1 MRILPVKIA
10 RRLRDIH
17 QDCTEL
23 YTLLS
28 QQVRELLWTPI
39 EEQGWFFL
47 SRLKMLESFALK
59 IETGRVPDPK
69 NLDDFFACTIVVPTI
84 REVQEAEN
92 LVCEYFDFYRRRPPK
107 QKKTH
112 KSSSSFVFDDLRL
125 YLKYRTLQSGR
136 HPRLNG
142 LVFEVQIKTIL
153 QHAWSLATHDLIYKT
168 DSVSWPLERIAFQVK
183 AMLEHAE
190 VAIDKAEQ
198 IAKAPA
204 VARSNRETTA
214 VRELIKQIRKTWPA
228 DRLPSNVKRLAKN
241 ILNILELAGLNEK
254 DFSAIVE
261 SEEKR
266 SGPLPKNLSPYSF
279 ALQALAH
286 YSGVNLQ
293 SKFNRSRERRAIVVH
308 DDMDLPHWMLQH
320 HNRIVRV

>member
-1 MRILPVKIA
+1 MRISPVKIA
-10 RRLRDIH
+10 RHLRDIH
-17 QDCTEL
+17 QDCIEL

-28 QQVRELLWTPI
+28 KQVRELLWTPI

-47 SRLKMLESFALK
+47 SRLKRLESFALK
-59 IETGRVPDPK
+59 VETGRVPDPR
-69 NLDDFFACTIVVPTI
+69 NLEDFFACTIVVPTI
-84 REVQEAEN
+84 RDVQEAEG
-92 LVCEYFDFYRRRPPK
+92 LVCKYFEIDRRRPPK

-112 KSSSSFVFDDLRL
+112 KPSSSFVFDDLRL
-125 YLKYRTLQSGR
+125 YVKHRPLRSGH
-136 HPRLNG
+136 HPQLDG

-204 VARSNRETTA
+204 VAKSDQETTA
-214 VRELIKQIRKTWPA
+214 VRKLIRKIRRTWPA
-228 DRLPSNVKRLAKN
+228 DRLPSDIKRLAEN

-254 DFSAIVE
+254 SFRAIIA

-266 SGPLPKNLSPYSF
+266 SGPLPTNLSPYAF
-279 ALQALAH
+279 TLQAIAH
-286 YSGVNLQ
+286 YSGVDLQ
-293 SKFNRSRERRAIVVH
+293 SKLNRSREKRAIIVH
-308 DDMDLPHWMLQH
+308 DDMDLPQWMLQH
-320 HNRIVRV
+320 HERIVRV

>member
-1 MRILPVKIA
+1 MRTSPVKIA

-28 QQVRELLWTPI
+28 KQVRELLGTKV

-47 SRLKMLESFALK
+47 HRLKQLESFALK
-59 IETGRVPDPK
+59 IETGRVPDPG
-69 NLDDFFACTIVVPTI
+69 NLEDFFACTIVVPTI
-84 REVQEAEN
+84 REVQEAEE
-92 LVCEYFDFYRRRPPK
+92 LVCEYFEFDRRRPPE
-107 QKKTH
+107 QEKTQ

-125 YLKYRTLQSGR
+125 YVKHRPLKSGL
-136 HPRLNG
+136 HPRLDG

-198 IAKAPA
+198 ISKAPA
-204 VARSNRETTA
+204 VAKSDRETTA
-214 VRELIKQIRKTWPA
+214 VRKLIRKISRTWPA
-228 DRLPSNVKRLAKN
+228 DRLPSDVKRLAEN
-241 ILNILELAGLNEK
+241 ILNILELAGLSEN
-254 DFSAIVE
+254 DFRAIIA

-266 SGPLPKNLSPYSF
+266 SGPLPTNLSPY
-279 ALQALAH
+279 AYTLQALSH
-286 YSGVNLQ
+286 YSGIDLRR
-293 SKFNRSRERRAIVVH
+293 KFNRSREKRAIVVH
-308 DDMDLPHWMLQH
+308 DDMDLPQWMLRH
-320 HNRIVRV
+320 HERIVRV